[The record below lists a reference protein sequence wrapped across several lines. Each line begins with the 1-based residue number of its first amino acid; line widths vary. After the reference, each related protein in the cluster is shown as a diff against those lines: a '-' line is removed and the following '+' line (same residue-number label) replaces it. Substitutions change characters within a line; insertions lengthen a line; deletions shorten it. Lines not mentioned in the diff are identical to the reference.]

1 MCIVILGYNAQYLK
15 HLFLKVHKMKH
26 INELNFTHS
35 FIMQGKFIAIKSG
48 KRNIVKIHSK
58 HFSNYPLLYVVLNGT
73 RYQINDKQFDFKHG
87 II

>member
-1 MCIVILGYNAQYLK
+1 
-15 HLFLKVHKMKH
+15 MKH

-35 FIMQGKFIAIKSG
+35 FIVNGKFIAISEK
-48 KRNIVKIHSK
+48 KRHIVKIQSK
-58 HFSNYPLLYVVLNGT
+58 HFSNYPLLYVILNGK